1 MSWILEEEKMLQIQ
15 QNYIREPMDSIR
27 LYFLYI
33 NLQSYIEK
41 ITYETI
47 NLPYY
52 KEKGCSIIPK
62 EQVLQFIQNKRI
74 TTNNSKYI
82 FKDSLLYLV
91 DLEPEHIQSFS
102 KNTDSNAS
110 QFLKVLPPIE
120 DISIYPS
127 IFIFHKLNAIYFI
140 YHEVEY
146 EKKPPLKPILK
157 ILDGSNPNPNPNPNP
172 SSKKRVTI
180 KLHNESSV
188 VHHNKTRNRRSKQ
201 LQK

>member
-1 MSWILEEEKMLQIQ
+1 M
-15 QNYIREPMDSIR
+15 
-27 LYFLYI
+27 
-33 NLQSYIEK
+33 
-41 ITYETI
+41 
-47 NLPYY
+47 
-52 KEKGCSIIPK
+52 
-62 EQVLQFIQNKRI
+62 
-74 TTNNSKYI
+74 
-82 FKDSLLYLV
+82 LYLV

>member
-1 MSWILEEEKMLQIQ
+1 MSWILEEERLLQIQ

-47 NLPYY
+47 NLSYY

-62 EQVLQFIQNKRI
+62 EQVLQLIQNKRI

-91 DLEPEHIQSFS
+91 DLEPENIQNFS
-102 KNTDSNAS
+102 KNNDSNAS

-180 KLHNESSV
+180 KLHNESSGI
-188 VHHNKTRNRRSKQ
+188 HHNKTRNRRSKQ